1 MKDVYE
7 LKEPPYNG
15 LSESNHFTR
24 QNVKTTYY
32 GLLFHKALENVRLFM
47 NSKLTLNPN
56 IQTIV
61 RLGSSK
67 PI

>member
-15 LSESNHFTR
+15 LSESNLFTR

-32 GLLFHKALENVRLFM
+32 GLLLHKALENVRLFM
-47 NSKLTLNPN
+47 NSKLTLNPS